1 MILIALLV
9 GFGGSLLP
17 AAEDS
22 VKEKQ
27 AEVLVVTLNGVINPV
42 AAENITR
49 AVRKASDMKAQALV
63 VELDTP
69 GGLDTSMRSIVKE
82 ISGSAVPVIVFVS
95 PTGARAASAGAFITL
110 AAHVAAMAPGT
121 NIGAAHPVAVGE
133 KMDKVMAE
141 KATNDAAAYIKS
153 IAEQHGRNVK
163 WAEDAVRKSVSAT
176 EGEALK
182 LRIID
187 LISKDTASLLADV
200 DGRKVKTSQ
209 GERILTTRNTRI
221 VRDEAGL
228 RDRILNLISDP
239 TVAYMLMLLGFYGL
253 FFELTN
259 PGAVFPGV
267 MGAISLILAF
277 YAFQTLPVNYA
288 GLLLILLGLILFLLE
303 VKVASY
309 GMLTVGGI
317 ASIVL
322 GSLMLFDSPSPF
334 YRLSLSIIIPTSLV
348 TALFFAFTVRLGY
361 RAHQRKPVTGS
372 EGLLG
377 LEGVTTS
384 DVTPAGGMV
393 RVHGEFWS
401 AVSDEPIQK
410 GQRVIVEGMKGLTL
424 KVKRA

>member
-1 MILIALLV
+1 V
-9 GFGGSLLP
+9 GRG
-17 AAEDS
+17 
-22 VKEKQ
+22 
-27 AEVLVVTLNGVINPV
+27 
-42 AAENITR
+42 
-49 AVRKASDMKAQALV
+49 
-63 VELDTP
+63 
-69 GGLDTSMRSIVKE
+69 RSE
-82 ISGSAVPVIVFVS
+82 
-95 PTGARAASAGAFITL
+95 
-110 AAHVAAMAPGT
+110 
-121 NIGAAHPVAVGE
+121 
-133 KMDKVMAE
+133 
-141 KATNDAAAYIKS
+141 
-153 IAEQHGRNVK
+153 
-163 WAEDAVRKSVSAT
+163 KSVSAT

-209 GERILTTRNTRI
+209 GERTLTTRNTRI

-253 FFELTN
+253 FFELTI
-259 PGAVFPGV
+259 GRRLPGV

-303 VKVASY
+303 VKVAST
-309 GMLTVGGI
+309 GCSPWVALHRSSWI
-317 ASIVL
+317 AYALRFSFPL
-322 GSLMLFDSPSPF
+322 LQTLPLHHHS
-334 YRLSLSIIIPTSLV
+334 TSLV

-384 DVTPAGGMV
+384 GRDSRRWDGPRPRRVLV
-393 RVHGEFWS
+393 RRLG
-401 AVSDEPIQK
+401 
-410 GQRVIVEGMKGLTL
+410 
-424 KVKRA
+424 